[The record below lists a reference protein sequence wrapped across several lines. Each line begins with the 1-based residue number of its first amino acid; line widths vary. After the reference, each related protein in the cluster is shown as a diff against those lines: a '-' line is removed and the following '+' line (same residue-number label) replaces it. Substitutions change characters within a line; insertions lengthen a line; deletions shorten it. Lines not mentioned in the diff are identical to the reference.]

1 MRNVLGNNQKQQ
13 QVLQR
18 SAEAQKPSS
27 IFSLQ
32 AFRMSGCVGGDVQG
46 QPPLCDLVDAL
57 VQYQPGGL
65 DSSVCYREQYKSSRP
80 CITGNKL
87 INLMEWDLPA
97 GM

>member
-46 QPPLCDLVDAL
+46 QPPLCDLVEAP

-65 DSSVCYREQYKSSRP
+65 DSSVVPRAIQDQQSIHYRKQA
-80 CITGNKL
+80 N
-87 INLMEWDLPA
+87 
-97 GM
+97 

>member
-1 MRNVLGNNQKQQ
+1 M
-13 QVLQR
+13 LQR

-46 QPPLCDLVDAL
+46 QPPLCDLVE
-57 VQYQPGGL
+57 YQPAGL
-65 DSSVCYREQYKSSRP
+65 DSSVCYQEQYKTSSP
-80 CITGNKL
+80 YITGNKL

-97 GM
+97 GI